1 MNGLKDSLKRPMHDL
16 RISVT
21 DRCNFRCVYCMPKDV
36 FGKEYPFLPKDALL
50 SFEEIFRLVRALM
63 PLGIRKVRL
72 TGGEPLMR
80 KGVEEL
86 VAMLAQIDG
95 LEISMTTNGSLLVD
109 TAQKLK
115 RAGLQR
121 VTVSLDALDDAI
133 FKQMNGVEL
142 PVARVLDGIKAAKEA
157 GLSPLKINMVV
168 KRGLNDAQILP
179 MARAFRWEGMIV
191 RFIEYMD
198 VGNSNGWQTGDVVPA
213 KEILERIHA
222 VFPLEPIEA
231 NYRGEVAK
239 RWRYQDGGGEIGLI
253 ASVTQPFCG
262 DCTRLRLSADGQL
275 FTCLFATKGHNL
287 REILRPAISDAQI
300 AKVVSGIWSAR
311 ADRYSEVRGSQ
322 PQQGKK
328 VEMSYIGG

>member
-1 MNGLKDSLKRPMHDL
+1 MNGPMHDL

-63 PLGIRKVRL
+63 PLGVRKVRL

-231 NYRGEVAK
+231 NYHGEVAK

-287 REILRPAISDAQI
+287 REILRPAISDAQV

-311 ADRYSEVRGSQ
+311 VDRYSEVRGSQ